1 MCGRSARGRFA
12 AALRERIGD
21 RSQAEAARE
30 MGVDQTSLSR
40 YLRGL
45 RPSPANARRIALRYP
60 ELEDVLRELLL
71 WESRLPGNPTEEV
84 A

>member
-1 MCGRSARGRFA
+1 MCGQSARGRFV
-12 AALRERIGD
+12 AALRHRVGE

-60 ELEDVLRELLL
+60 ELEDVLREFLL
-71 WESRLPGNPTEEV
+71 WESRLPSEPGCV